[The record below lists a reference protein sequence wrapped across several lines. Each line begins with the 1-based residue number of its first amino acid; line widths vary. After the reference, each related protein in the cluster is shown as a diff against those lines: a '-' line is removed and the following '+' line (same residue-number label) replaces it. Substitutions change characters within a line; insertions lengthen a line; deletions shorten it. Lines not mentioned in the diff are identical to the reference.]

1 MLNGLFKLIVAALI
15 AFGIVT
21 YVTGGDYAQ
30 VKTAANEAMEQAL
43 ARKNARAAA
52 VETADAPET
61 AEPETNVIDVV
72 TKISRAQPLESTLT
86 LTGSTEA
93 SRTVDVRAETS
104 GIVLQAQRK
113 GARVRKGDLLCQL
126 DIGDR
131 KARREAGI
139 ARLNQALVQ
148 ARAQKTLSEKGF
160 AASNTS
166 SAAKTDAEVIRAEIM
181 QIDLEIANLQIRAP
195 FDGVVEGSTV
205 EIGALLQMGN
215 TCAQIMDPDPLRV
228 VGFVPEFR
236 IGALRLGNPATAN
249 LITGQKVQGGIV
261 YIAQSADSA
270 TRTFKVEV
278 EVPNSDYSLR
288 DAVTADIEFPL
299 DTKLAHKLPQSSMTL
314 GDSGEIGV
322 MVAEGGKAKFRKVE
336 ILRDDTNG
344 VWVTGLDNQA
354 TVIVVGQEYV
364 SDGST
369 IKATPQDGNILGTQ
383 S

>member
-61 AEPETNVIDVV
+61 AEPESNVIDVV

-314 GDSGEIGV
+314 RDSGEIGV

-369 IKATPQDGNILGTQ
+369 IKTTPQDGNILGTQ